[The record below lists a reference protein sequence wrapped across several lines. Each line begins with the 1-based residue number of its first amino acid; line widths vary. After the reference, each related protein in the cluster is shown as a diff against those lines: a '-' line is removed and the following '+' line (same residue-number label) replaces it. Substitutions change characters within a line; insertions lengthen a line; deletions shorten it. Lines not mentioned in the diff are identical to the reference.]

1 MAQDSAAER
10 AERATK
16 AGAAGARGLA
26 DGLRR
31 RRKRL
36 WAWLGGGLAAIYGL
50 ALFSPV
56 DAPIVGGLFTR
67 IQNDRTEEVT
77 RDLEAAGF
85 ADLDVTF
92 DGRVATIRG
101 DIAESDVE
109 TVRDIAIQ
117 WGVRDAKVESTGAP
131 AAAGDA
137 PIVDASGTLADGDV
151 VLRGEVLSD
160 GQRQSIVDAAL
171 DAFGAD
177 NVTDELTVVD
187 GVDAVVAA
195 DADDAVAGLATAIA
209 GSANGFVTAEASLRG
224 DELTFVGEAE
234 SDAARDALLALLDDG
249 VDASITVAAQTTTT
263 RATTTTTAVVVPDDP
278 VEASVVATIVGG
290 ATPTVTL
297 TGEVPSQQ
305 QKDRIVAAAVEVYG
319 EANVTDRLTVTAPP
333 PANADDADDAVNAY
347 AGLFAPTFG
356 RWVDGILALQGG
368 ALTATGT
375 AADADGL
382 GVIGTVLDGASG
394 LTVTNQVTGPE
405 ASGPSTTAPPTQ
417 IEEDI
422 SEILGIQNIQ
432 FDTGSAEIRTT
443 DGSIER
449 LDRVAAV
456 LLANPG
462 SAVTIT
468 GHTDDVGSNADN
480 QALSEA
486 RANTVRNY
494 LIAAGIDGAQ
504 LTAVGAGESQPIAD
518 NATAEGKQTNRRIEF
533 SVG

>member
-1 MAQDSAAER
+1 
-10 AERATK
+10 
-16 AGAAGARGLA
+16 
-26 DGLRR
+26 
-31 RRKRL
+31 
-36 WAWLGGGLAAIYGL
+36 
-50 ALFSPV
+50 
-56 DAPIVGGLFTR
+56 
-67 IQNDRTEEVT
+67 
-77 RDLEAAGF
+77 
-85 ADLDVTF
+85 
-92 DGRVATIRG
+92 
-101 DIAESDVE
+101 
-109 TVRDIAIQ
+109 
-117 WGVRDAKVESTGAP
+117 
-131 AAAGDA
+131 
-137 PIVDASGTLADGDV
+137 
-151 VLRGEVLSD
+151 
-160 GQRQSIVDAAL
+160 
-171 DAFGAD
+171 
-177 NVTDELTVVD
+177 
-187 GVDAVVAA
+187 
-195 DADDAVAGLATAIA
+195 
-209 GSANGFVTAEASLRG
+209 
-224 DELTFVGEAE
+224 
-234 SDAARDALLALLDDG
+234 
-249 VDASITVAAQTTTT
+249 
-263 RATTTTTAVVVPDDP
+263 
-278 VEASVVATIVGG
+278 
-290 ATPTVTL
+290 
-297 TGEVPSQQ
+297 
-305 QKDRIVAAAVEVYG
+305 VYG